1 MAFLSLTEVPS
12 WRHTQEQFL
21 VFELPGDI
29 ITAILSTWIDLEAFV
44 KLDTVMCGYKARQQ
58 FLLSIRNPSFVANT
72 SALRMC
78 PSMDLERYVQQLARW
93 ITQRQVKVQTWI
105 VDGDVA
111 SSRSPDLLPYTAGPH
126 ARFLQ
131 LRKLSSP
138 IAAGVFSTFAAGC
151 SNLQVL
157 ILETCQDWGSVDTHI
172 TPAEESQRV
181 SSQALIDDGGCV
193 QFPNVRS
200 LYIRNVRGANVIQ
213 SVNGLLKA
221 APGVSDLRL
230 KSSNQVCP
238 INDESLH
245 ILSNHAVKLQVLE
258 LDIQRQEFSS
268 AALVAL
274 AERCSDLETL
284 ALLCGDM
291 VDHTVVEAFAVNCSR
306 LEGLQLWGLF
316 TTAALSA
323 VATHCGLR
331 LRYLTLDMKHRDGDG
346 LVAIAEHC
354 RQLEELQLR
363 YCKLVPNAALVQ
375 LVSSLPHLREL
386 LLQSLRVVTDEVLI
400 AVAAHLPKLTTLG
413 MSGIKSGY
421 TEGGAQAVVASLT
434 QLRRFCIRTLDP
446 SVFTPTLVK
455 RWQETSPGLEVSDDY
470 LVSTQYFERMR
481 W

>member
-1 MAFLSLTEVPS
+1 MSLFLTEVPS

-29 ITAILSTWIDLEAFV
+29 ITSVLSNWIDLEAFV

-58 FLLSIRNPSFVANT
+58 FLVSIRSPSFVANT
-72 SALRMC
+72 TALRMC

-93 ITQRQVKVQTWI
+93 ITQRRIKVQTWI

-111 SSRSPDLLPYTAGPH
+111 SSHSPDLLPYTAGPH

-138 IAAGVFSTFAAGC
+138 VAATVFSTFAASC

-157 ILETCQDWGSVDTHI
+157 ILETCQDWGSVKTQI
-172 TPAEESQRV
+172 TSADEFQQEFSFGYN
-181 SSQALIDDGGCV
+181 DGGCAL
-193 QFPNVRS
+193 FPNLRS

-268 AALVAL
+268 AAVISL
-274 AERCSDLETL
+274 AERCSNLKTL
-284 ALLCGDM
+284 ALLCGDT
-291 VDHTVVEAFAVNCSR
+291 VNQAVVEAFASNCSR

-323 VATHCGLR
+323 VATHCGPR
-331 LRYLTLDMKHRDGDG
+331 LRYLTVDMKHRDGDG

-354 RQLEELQLR
+354 GLLEELQLR
-363 YCKLVPNAALVQ
+363 YCKQVPNTALVQ
-375 LVSSLPHLREL
+375 LVSSLPRLREL
-386 LLQSLRVVTDEVLI
+386 LLQSLRVVTDEVLV

-421 TEGGAQAVVASLT
+421 TEAGAQAVVTSLT

-446 SVFTPTLVK
+446 SVFTPVLCK
-455 RWQETSPGLEVSDDY
+455 RWQEVSPGLEVSDDY
-470 LVSTQYFERMR
+470 LVSTQYFEHLR

>member
-29 ITAILSTWIDLEAFV
+29 ITSVLSNWIDLEAFA

-58 FLLSIRNPSFVANT
+58 FLVSIRSPSFVANT
-72 SALRMC
+72 TALRMC

-131 LRKLSSP
+131 LRKLSSL
-138 IAAGVFSTFAAGC
+138 IAATVFSTFAAGC

-157 ILETCQDWGSVDTHI
+157 ILEACQDWGSVDAHV
-172 TPAEESQRV
+172 TPAEESQQELNFGH
-181 SSQALIDDGGCV
+181 SDAGCAL
-193 QFPNVRS
+193 FPNLRS
-200 LYIRNVRGANVIQ
+200 LYFRNVRGVNIIQ

-238 INDESLH
+238 INDESLQ
-245 ILSNHAVKLQVLE
+245 ILSYHAGRLEVLE
-258 LDIQRQEFSS
+258 LDIQRQQFSS

-274 AERCSDLETL
+274 AERCSNLKTL
-284 ALLCGDM
+284 ALLCGDT
-291 VDHTVVEAFAVNCSR
+291 VNHTVVEAFASNCSR
-306 LEGLQLWGLF
+306 LDGLQLWGLF

-323 VATHCGLR
+323 VATHCGSR

-346 LVAIAEHC
+346 LVAIADC
-354 RQLEELQLR
+354 RLLEELQLR
-363 YCKLVPNAALVQ
+363 YCKQVPDSALVQ

-400 AVAAHLPKLTTLG
+400 AVAAHLPKLSTLG

-421 TEGGAQAVVASLT
+421 TEGGAQAVVTSLR

-455 RWQETSPGLEVSDDY
+455 RWQETSPGLEISDDY